1 MSFRIELSFLPSSEM
16 NKVSR
21 DAIRQQKINS
31 APVGKRAAMEAEM
44 GKCQYCGDADCD
56 CSMLDEEEEE
66 NEVKVGMSNGEMPS
80 TSEVTNED
88 LPRGVKIPAKPP
100 KAQLPKRIVK
110 NGKKS

>member
-31 APVGKRAAMEAEM
+31 APVGKRAAMKQAM
-44 GKCQYCGDADCD
+44 GKCPDCGEEDCD
-56 CSMLDEEEEE
+56 CSMYEESE
-66 NEVKVGMSNGEMPS
+66 NEVKVGMSSGEMPP
-80 TSEVTNED
+80 TPAVTNED
-88 LPRGVKIPAKPP
+88 LPRGVKIPTKTP
-100 KAQLPKRIVK
+100 KAKLPKRIVK